1 MFLEGTFWLTIIAFV
16 FFFALVILLFIILK
30 TPFVGIPK
38 NSNHV
43 VEANYG
49 RLHRH
54 IWNSYYDDIPSPKK
68 MKKHLNEL
76 EANFESAKPY
86 MSSELISLYDKDIR
100 EMKKDLRDELVS
112 RWEDSVDDILSDF
125 LDIYLDLTDEESR
138 LDSLEAKSAKKEL
151 MNLWHRYYN
160 SAKNYEISI
169 DADSHLKSYMDS
181 DFSSCMLSEKMLEA
195 KLTDY
200 VNAVCL
206 KEDISSF
213 LDEFKKNYQ
222 FIILKSKDFSNIDET
237 FTSKTKCLNL
247 RKKYFE
253 LNQKYNTKIDL
264 DDIFI
269 KYMDSEFISCMLSS
283 DEFESYL
290 SDLLSPLRPLLKRK
304 KCLTQ
309 ELLAALDLA
318 TPIRRSA
325 LLKHNY
331 KNGSG
336 KEVTYCYR
344 DLLKKGLIVEEQR
357 GRYYYVSLTEKG
369 KKQLKKSDS
378 VKSVKTVV

>member
-1 MFLEGTFWLTIIAFV
+1 MLTTIAFAL
-16 FFFALVILLFIILK
+16 FFAFVILLFIISK
-30 TPFVGIPK
+30 NPFIGISK
-38 NSNHV
+38 KSDRV
-43 VEANYG
+43 VEANYD

-86 MSSELISLYDKDIR
+86 MSSELISLYDEDIR
-100 EMKKDLRDELVS
+100 EMKKDLRNELVS
-112 RWEDSVDDILSDF
+112 KWEDSADDILANF
-125 LDIYLDLTDEESR
+125 LDIYLDLTDKESR

-151 MNLWHRYYN
+151 MNLWRRYYN
-160 SAKNYEISI
+160 SAKKYEIPI
-169 DADSHLKSYMDS
+169 DADSHLKSYMGS

-206 KEDISSF
+206 KEDISFF
-213 LDEFKKNYQ
+213 LDEFKKTYQ
-222 FIILKSKDFSNIDET
+222 FIILKPKDFSNIDET
-237 FTSKTKCLNL
+237 FNSKTKCLNL

-253 LNQKYNTKIDL
+253 LNQRYNTEIDL
-264 DDIFI
+264 NNIFI
-269 KYMDSEFISCMLSS
+269 KYMENEFIPCMLSS
-283 DEFESYL
+283 NEFESYL

-304 KCLTQ
+304 KRLTQ
-309 ELLAALDLA
+309 ELLAALDLS

-325 LLKHNY
+325 LLKHDY
-331 KNGSG
+331 KNGSE

-344 DLLKKGLIVEEQR
+344 DLLKKSLIVEEQR

-378 VKSVKTVV
+378 VKSVKTIV